1 MQVIPEAWIAQ
12 STRPAAKTVKGNTQ
26 YGYQWWMPSDA
37 RDGEFFARGIYGQ
50 YIYINQPL
58 GVVIAIN
65 SADKKFRE
73 AGVSFSNTAMFRAIA
88 EAAQ

>member
-1 MQVIPEAWIAQ
+1 
-12 STRPAAKTVKGNTQ
+12 
-26 YGYQWWMPSDA
+26 
-37 RDGEFFARGIYGQ
+37 
-50 YIYINQPL
+50 
-58 GVVIAIN
+58 VVIAIN